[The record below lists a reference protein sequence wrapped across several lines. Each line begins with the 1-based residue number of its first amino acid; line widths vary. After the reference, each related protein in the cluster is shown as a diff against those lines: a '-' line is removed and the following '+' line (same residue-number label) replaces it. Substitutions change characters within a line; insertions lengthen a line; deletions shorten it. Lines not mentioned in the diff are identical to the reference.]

1 MTSARTG
8 VIVAGCSVLLVMGC
22 AVTGT
27 EHPHQ
32 MGKQAETPAGLTDVR
47 TAHELQPVVQ
57 EGLKLTMRE
66 HLEALHEI
74 VAALAREDYEKAAAV
89 AHEDLGFPKHH
100 QAMQREQG
108 SVFPPKYQE
117 LAMTHHQVAEDLAGS
132 IPSRDMKKIL
142 PHLERTMKACVAC
155 HQAYKL

>member
-1 MTSARTG
+1 MNDRRLAMVAGGFSLLF
-8 VIVAGCSVLLVMGC
+8 VAGC
-22 AVTGT
+22 AVP
-27 EHPHQ
+27 ESDHRHQ
-32 MGKQAETPAGLTDVR
+32 MNMAAGSSGAAMDVR
-47 TAHELQPVVQ
+47 QALNLPPAAQ

-66 HLEALHEI
+66 HLEALQAI

-108 SVFPPKYQE
+108 APFPPRYQE
-117 LAMTHHQVAEDLAGS
+117 LAMAHHQVAEDLAQA

-142 PHLERTMKACVAC
+142 PHLDRTMKACVAC
-155 HQAYKL
+155 HQAFKL